1 MRRHLTFAAGF
12 AVVALCAVA
21 AQAQS
26 PQAWPDW
33 IGEFEPPKFPRGPGG
48 YFSIFKIGISVALML
63 AWVATVDWLNRDA
76 LKIKQNHQKWNAI
89 VTGPFALAF
98 VLQWVIPWFILSLV
112 LMILAWIG
120 PFVWYVWQRN
130 KPLPDADKVF
140 TPEHIK
146 FLALSKL
153 KRFGVKVP
161 EGGPKKKTTEAPL
174 LLTARGAP
182 SQQDEQVRLIGARQ
196 SPGFVPAKAVLFK
209 ALEARASGVMLDFTQ
224 DAAAVKF
231 MIDGIWL
238 DAETQPRAAA
248 DPLLASL
255 KTLCGLKPDER
266 RARQQGIFQ
275 AQHETTRVK
284 TPAKLTS
291 QGTKTGE
298 RALIQFE
305 DGANRKRRLADMGLR
320 QKLQEDLQALL
331 NETKGLVVIG
341 APPGGG
347 LTAITTVCLAAV
359 DRFTRSAMAIEDI
372 RSKDLE
378 VENIPITTYD
388 SLEQETPAA
397 KLPAVI
403 RHFPDVLVVP
413 EYVDAETLGL
423 ICDEAEERLMVTTVR
438 AKEAAEAFLRPLQ
451 TKVSPKKYIKAV
463 TGVVVQRLI
472 RKLCEKCR
480 EAYPPPPQILQRLGL
495 PAEKVPAFYR
505 PPTAP
510 RQKGEEPCPECN
522 GLGYKGQ
529 TAMVELMIMTDA
541 LRQQAFAQPTVEALR
556 AAARKAGMKSL
567 EDEGLLLVV
576 KGITSVQELA
586 RVLKEGTPAAAAQPA
601 S

>member
-1 MRRHLTFAAGF
+1 MRRLLTFAASF
-12 AVVALCAVA
+12 AVVALAAAAVH
-21 AQAQS
+21 AQS
-26 PQAWPDW
+26 PQQWPDW
-33 IGEFEPPKFPRGPGG
+33 IGEFKPPKFPRGPGG
-48 YFSIFKIGISVALML
+48 YFSIIKIGLSVAVLL
-63 AWVATVDWLNRDA
+63 AWAATVDWINRDTQ
-76 LKIKQNHQKWNAI
+76 KIKQNHQRWNAI
-89 VTGPFALAF
+89 VFAPFALAF
-98 VLQWVIPWFILSLV
+98 VLQWVIPWFSVSLV

-120 PFVWYVWQRN
+120 PFAWYVMQRN

-146 FLALSKL
+146 FLVLSKL

-161 EGGPKKKTTEAPL
+161 EGQRKKGADAPL

-182 SQQDEQVRLIGARQ
+182 TQQDEQVRLIGARQ
-196 SPGFVPAKAVLFK
+196 SPGFAPAKAVLHK
-209 ALEARASGVMLDFTQ
+209 ALESRASGVMLDFTQ
-224 DAAAVKF
+224 DAAAVRF

-238 DAETQPRAAA
+238 DSETQPRAVA

-255 KTLCGLKPDER
+255 KTLCGLKPEER

-275 AQHETTRVK
+275 TTHETTRAK
-284 TPAKLTS
+284 MPAKLTS

-305 DGANRKRRLADMGLR
+305 DAANRKRRLADMGLR

-331 NETKGLVVIG
+331 NAPKGLVIIG
-341 APPGGG
+341 APPAGG

-378 VENIPITTYD
+378 VENIPITAYD
-388 SLEQETPAA
+388 SLEQETPAT
-397 KLPAVI
+397 KMPAVI

-423 ICDEAEERLMVTTVR
+423 LCDEADERLMVTTVR

-510 RQKGEEPCPECN
+510 RQKGDEPCPECN